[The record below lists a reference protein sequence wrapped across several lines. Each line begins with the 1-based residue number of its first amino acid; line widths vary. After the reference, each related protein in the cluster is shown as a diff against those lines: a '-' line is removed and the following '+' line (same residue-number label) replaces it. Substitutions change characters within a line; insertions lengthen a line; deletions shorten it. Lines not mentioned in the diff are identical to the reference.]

1 MDFDGKG
8 KGLKLIV
15 NEYGYLKYDIWV
27 FVRL

>member
-8 KGLKLIV
+8 GGLKLIV
-15 NEYGYLKYDIWV
+15 DDCGYLKYDVWV